1 MTKLILTFFLLASA
15 NQSLMADITVKVASE
30 ASELELNAAKEL
42 LKDLERVTDDKVS
55 ISETASVDAKI
66 IELVLYKDLPDSLKS
81 RELLTSSLA
90 SEQFVLDAVSN
101 ERLLLVG
108 ADERALFYAAY
119 EFSEKH
125 LKIDPLEYWTGKEPK
140 KLYNFDFSSI
150 TAGDYYKA
158 TDF

>member
-81 RELLTSSLA
+81 RELLTSPLA

-101 ERLLLVG
+101 ETFISGSR
-108 ADERALFYAAY
+108 RA
-119 EFSEKH
+119 
-125 LKIDPLEYWTGKEPK
+125 
-140 KLYNFDFSSI
+140 SS
-150 TAGDYYKA
+150 
-158 TDF
+158 FLRSL